1 MNEAWIE
8 RLEGLAPLEGSVVRL
23 EPLSL
28 AHVDALCDVGLD
40 DDIWRLGVS
49 QLRTRDDMEQYVESA
64 LALRAA
70 HAAYPFATIER
81 TTNRIVGSTR
91 FANMEGANQRVEIG
105 WTWLGRAWQRTAINT
120 EAKYLMLRAAFEEL
134 NCNRV
139 EFKTDVLNEKSR
151 AALLRIGATEEGIL
165 RQHMVTASGR
175 IRDSVY
181 FSVIADE
188 WPQVRQGLEEK
199 LAPERARERV

>member
-8 RLEGLAPLEGSVVRL
+8 RLDELSPLQGDAVRL

-28 AHVDALCDVGLD
+28 AHVDALAAVGLD
-40 DDIWRLGVS
+40 DAIWRLGLS
-49 QLRTRDDMEQYVESA
+49 QLTTRDDMLQYVESA

-70 HAAYPFATIER
+70 HTAYPFATIER
-81 TTNRIVGSTR
+81 STSRIVGSTR
-91 FANMEGANQRVEIG
+91 FANMDEPNRRLEIG

-120 EAKYLMLRAAFEEL
+120 QAKYLMLRAAFEEL
-134 NCNRV
+134 GCNRV
-139 EFKTDVLNEKSR
+139 EFKTDVLNERSR
-151 AALLRIGATEEGIL
+151 AALARIGATEEGIL

-181 FSVIADE
+181 FSIVANE
-188 WPQVRQGLEEK
+188 WAQVKQNLEAK
-199 LAPERARERV
+199 LFPEAPS